1 MRSDSREAVERYD
14 FLKSVVEYVAMNPE
28 ATIPEIVK
36 STKYSYTAVKRAL
49 DELVEQEFL
58 KCERRVVS
66 KRGRPA
72 IYYTLSKPFTIIS
85 PPRQYQY
92 LSKMIIQGLIEHLG
106 IEGVKN
112 FFAELGARMGAEA
125 AKTLKTGNRNMSISQ
140 ISQLIER
147 FFNDYGASC
156 KVRSSDNSVIVE
168 LHNCVFF
175 EVSREYEGMICEAH
189 NTFFRSF
196 LDSLAG
202 LKLESFS
209 HDSCMAKGD
218 KSCVF
223 KLQFL
228 K

>member
-1 MRSDSREAVERYD
+1 MRSESREAVERYD
-14 FLKSVVEYVAMNPE
+14 FLKSVVQYVAMNPG

-49 DELVEQEFL
+49 NELVEQEFL

-92 LSKMIIQGLIEHLG
+92 LSKMIVQGLIEQLG

-112 FFAELGARMGAEA
+112 FFAQLGASMGAQA
-125 AKTLKTGNRNMSISQ
+125 AKTVETKDKNLSITQ
-140 ISQLIER
+140 ISKLIER
-147 FFNDYGASC
+147 YFNDYGGSC
-156 KVRSSDNSVIVE
+156 KVRSSDNGVIVD
-168 LHNCVFF
+168 LRNCVFF
-175 EVSREYEGMICEAH
+175 EVSKEYEGIICEAH
-189 NTFFRSF
+189 ETFFKSF

-209 HDSCMAKGD
+209 HGSCMARGD

-223 KLQFL
+223 ELRFSK
-228 K
+228 

>member
-1 MRSDSREAVERYD
+1 MRSESREAVERYG
-14 FLKSVVEYVAMNPE
+14 FLKSVVQYVAMNPDS
-28 ATIPEIVK
+28 TIPEIVK

-49 DELVEQEFL
+49 NELVEQRFL
-58 KCERRVVS
+58 KCERRVLS

-106 IEGVKN
+106 SEGVKN
-112 FFAELGARMGAEA
+112 FFAQLGASMGAEA
-125 AKTLKTGNRNMSISQ
+125 AKSVETRNRKTGISQ
-140 ISQLIER
+140 ISRLIER
-147 FFNDYGASC
+147 YFNDYGASC
-156 KVRSSDNSVIVE
+156 RVRSSDNGVIVD
-168 LHNCVFF
+168 LRNCVFF
-175 EVSREYEGMICEAH
+175 EVSREYEGIICEAH
-189 NTFFRSF
+189 ETFFRSF

-202 LKLESFS
+202 MKLESFS
-209 HDSCMAKGD
+209 HGSCMAKGD

-223 KLQFL
+223 KLQFS